1 MVSLAS
7 FAHPAV
13 SDFSVVGIVL
23 APFIFAANMFGFVL
37 AVRNTATVPVEG
49 LHVERLPSSCL
60 SSRAVHSSHTSRS
73 RHRLESQ

>member
-13 SDFSVVGIVL
+13 DNFSVVGIVL

-37 AVRNTATVPVEG
+37 AVR
-49 LHVERLPSSCL
+49 S
-60 SSRAVHSSHTSRS
+60 
-73 RHRLESQ
+73 